1 MSGDSRIRVL
11 PDQLVDMIA
20 AGEVVERPASIVKEL
35 VENALDAGATR
46 VEVSV
51 RRGGIE
57 EISISDDGCGMT
69 PDELKVA
76 LLRHATSKIHEL
88 TDLEDIHTFGFR
100 GEALPSIASV
110 SRMTV
115 LSRTREMELGHGV
128 APDRE
133 SGRREL
139 AEAMTP
145 GTRITIANLFHNV
158 PARLKFLKSE
168 ATEASHV
175 QDVVVD
181 MALAQPAVHFRLIQ
195 DGRVQSDFLPQ
206 PDRLR
211 RAEDVLARRVRTGL
225 YAWEETGPEG
235 ARLAL
240 VMSAPEVH
248 LAEASGVYL
257 FVNHRPVRDRLL
269 LSAVTGAYGG
279 LLPRGRYPVLVL
291 HLELP
296 PAMVDVN
303 VHPQK
308 TQVRFRSERLVAGF
322 VRSTMQKALSAAPW
336 VAGKGL
342 RTYQLKSTPAS
353 QTALEPGGRPAEP
366 GGRPAEPGGRPAE
379 SGGRPASGGTTLPVK
394 AAITQALARNRKGG
408 SGPASSPVRSSSPG
422 KISAPPP
429 PAVSGTPPVRP
440 KASSGA
446 RSRIESLFAGAPAL
460 EATPVPELVEGVI
473 YKEATLPAEGVRYL
487 GCHDGLYL
495 LFSLAGTLIV
505 MDMHAASE
513 RVRYNEI
520 LANLRGSR
528 RLCQGLLLPLTVEVG
543 HSSDWEP
550 WLAELALLG
559 FDLDLFGERQ
569 LVIRGVPASLGTR
582 PVEPLL
588 AELFEGFSAGRGAD
602 EGLQVHERMAATM
615 ACHSALRKHD
625 PITPPMALTL
635 FHQIRTLPSG
645 GHCPHGRPVSMEIT
659 TTELE
664 SGFLRR

>member
-1 MSGDSRIRVL
+1 
-11 PDQLVDMIA
+11 
-20 AGEVVERPASIVKEL
+20 
-35 VENALDAGATR
+35 
-46 VEVSV
+46 
-51 RRGGIE
+51 
-57 EISISDDGCGMT
+57 
-69 PDELKVA
+69 
-76 LLRHATSKIHEL
+76 
-88 TDLEDIHTFGFR
+88 
-100 GEALPSIASV
+100 
-110 SRMTV
+110 
-115 LSRTREMELGHGV
+115 
-128 APDRE
+128 
-133 SGRREL
+133 
-139 AEAMTP
+139 
-145 GTRITIANLFHNV
+145 
-158 PARLKFLKSE
+158 
-168 ATEASHV
+168 
-175 QDVVVD
+175 
-181 MALAQPAVHFRLIQ
+181 
-195 DGRVQSDFLPQ
+195 
-206 PDRLR
+206 
-211 RAEDVLARRVRTGL
+211 
-225 YAWEETGPEG
+225 
-235 ARLAL
+235 
-240 VMSAPEVH
+240 
-248 LAEASGVYL
+248 
-257 FVNHRPVRDRLL
+257 
-269 LSAVTGAYGG
+269 
-279 LLPRGRYPVLVL
+279 
-291 HLELP
+291 LP

-353 QTALEPGGRPAEP
+353 QTALEPGARPAEP
-366 GGRPAEPGGRPAE
+366 GGRAESGGRPAE
-379 SGGRPASGGTTLPVK
+379 SGGRPASGGASLPVK

-408 SGPASSPVRSSSPG
+408 SGPASAQVRSSSPG

-429 PAVSGTPPVRP
+429 PAVSGPPPVRP
-440 KASSGA
+440 KASTSA

-460 EATPVPELVEGVI
+460 EATPVPDFIEKTKGKESTATRVES
-473 YKEATLPAEGVRYL
+473 KKSTLPAEGVRYL

-588 AELFEGFSAGRGAD
+588 AELFEGFSAGRGAA

-625 PITPPMALTL
+625 PITQPMALTL